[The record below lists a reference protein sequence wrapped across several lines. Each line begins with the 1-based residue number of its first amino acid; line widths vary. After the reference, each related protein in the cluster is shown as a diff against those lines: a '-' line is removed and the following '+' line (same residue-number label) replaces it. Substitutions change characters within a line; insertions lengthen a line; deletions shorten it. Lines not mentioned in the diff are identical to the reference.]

1 MPYTIKYKPTET
13 TVGEFYSIAK
23 TLESYAGRLD
33 AVKNNVGTFSGLG
46 NYKSGIASRSSSVY
60 NVAKAVVVYGEAL
73 DEARISYLIAE
84 QKAYQ
89 LLSGD
94 TSFNV
99 GDGVRAV
106 TAPTIGGSSTSWW
119 DKMIGG
125 IRDAIS
131 GIRAV
136 GNGAVSAIG
145 GTITSWFD
153 KLRELW
159 ERAFSPKPVTV
170 PAPEPTPTPA
180 PQPTPA
186 PVETPVVETPP
197 AQTGNTL
204 NYGDI
209 SYDTLPNL
217 NPEYFLNQKDFR
229 QYEVDNGIGDTDDN
243 EGCTVTAES
252 IAYSIYHNEKVTP
265 NDYNGWTDGY
275 GASWPKSDAIHG
287 YGEFVSPSTVMN
299 DAYNNL
305 QNGIPTLVRTGY
317 NAHSVVVVGIRPGAD
332 PGNLQQSDF
341 LIIDPWDG
349 KPKLLSEASQGVG
362 LTTSGINSNFIR
374 TPK

>member
-23 TLESYAGRLD
+23 MLESYAGRLD
-33 AVKNNVGTFSGLG
+33 TVKNNVGTFSGLG
-46 NYKSGIASRSSSVY
+46 NFKSGIASRSSSVY

-131 GIRAV
+131 GIIAV
-136 GNGAVSAIG
+136 GIGAVNAIS

-153 KLRELW
+153 KLREWLGTL
-159 ERAFSPKPVTV
+159 FNPKPVST
-170 PAPEPTPTPA
+170 PSQPPTHEPTPELSQEPTPQQNPEPEPEPA
-180 PQPTPA
+180 PPPSQPLPGDDPQRKTVNMPGLNYDA
-186 PVETPVVETPP
+186 DGRYAIDSITVNGKTINAYVDKKIVDDYYNNGKLYLGVLDPGDGHIYNNCAELVSRFYRELYGMDVANLFPGETPSGGVVRTSTPSV
-197 AQTGNTL
+197 
-204 NYGDI
+204 GDI
-209 SYDTLPNL
+209 VSFSNHWALVKSVNADGTLTLIEQNFAWANVENGPIETIQVNRVIQPNEAL
-217 NPEYFLNQKDFR
+217 AFY
-229 QYEVDNGIGDTDDN
+229 T
-243 EGCTVTAES
+243 
-252 IAYSIYHNEKVTP
+252 
-265 NDYNGWTDGY
+265 
-275 GASWPKSDAIHG
+275 
-287 YGEFVSPSTVMN
+287 
-299 DAYNNL
+299 
-305 QNGIPTLVRTGY
+305 
-317 NAHSVVVVGIRPGAD
+317 
-332 PGNLQQSDF
+332 
-341 LIIDPWDG
+341 
-349 KPKLLSEASQGVG
+349 KP
-362 LTTSGINSNFIR
+362 
-374 TPK
+374 

>member
-33 AVKNNVGTFSGLG
+33 TVKNNVGTFSGLG
-46 NYKSGIASRSSSVY
+46 NFKSGIASRSISVY

-131 GIRAV
+131 GIIAV
-136 GNGAVSAIG
+136 GIGAVSAIG

-153 KLRELW
+153 KLKDLW
-159 ERAFSPKPVTV
+159 DRAFSPKPVTV
-170 PAPEPTPTPA
+170 PAPEPAPTPA
-180 PQPTPA
+180 PQTESKPDQVIQPEPVNEVEGEQP
-186 PVETPVVETPP
+186 PVEP
-197 AQTGNTL
+197 ANPGASGTN
-204 NYGDI
+204 
-209 SYDTLPNL
+209 SPPNL
-217 NPEYFLNQKDFR
+217 NSDYYTRDDYGATRMFKAGSEYCSSKTEDKINCVYYACAR
-229 QYEVDNGIGDTDDN
+229 ASEVNGLSEYAHKGTGSEIRAN
-243 EGCTVTAES
+243 S
-252 IAYSIYHNEKVTP
+252 IARFTGGLYGRHDVYIENVIYDANGSPVEVIISDSNITSRP
-265 NDYNGWTDGY
+265 DGTITTMPYNDFLHYVG
-275 GASWPKSDAIHG
+275 
-287 YGEFVSPSTVMN
+287 STV
-299 DAYNNL
+299 AEY
-305 QNGIPTLVRTGY
+305 TY
-317 NAHSVVVVGIRPGAD
+317 
-332 PGNLQQSDF
+332 F
-341 LIIDPWDG
+341 
-349 KPKLLSEASQGVG
+349 
-362 LTTSGINSNFIR
+362 
-374 TPK
+374 